1 MARINKLLIGDYRIT
16 HPYETNNSYA
26 FKKNDV
32 PATYLNL
39 NEPKDA
45 MMCDLGGDICV
56 SVRTFYS
63 NEKILKL
70 ASCESHNKWAIKL
83 NPRSSE
89 PLITIFNK
97 NTPILTLMDSGAE
110 ISAISGHLVNKLGL
124 THLIDISKQKEC
136 KGPSGENLKTAGTIS
151 IKFKIGNEEYRE
163 DFLII
168 ETLCSNLKL
177 SYPFMRK
184 HRIRLYCGNIIT
196 NSEENVP
203 PVTDNV
209 ISNIRTRKEIKYLK
223 LKPSKNYEILEN

>member
-70 ASCESHNKWAIKL
+70 ASCESHNNHCFYHISPPA
-83 NPRSSE
+83 
-89 PLITIFNK
+89 LIG
-97 NTPILTLMDSGAE
+97 SR
-110 ISAISGHLVNKLGL
+110 
-124 THLIDISKQKEC
+124 QK
-136 KGPSGENLKTAGTIS
+136 S
-151 IKFKIGNEEYRE
+151 F
-163 DFLII
+163 
-168 ETLCSNLKL
+168 
-177 SYPFMRK
+177 
-184 HRIRLYCGNIIT
+184 
-196 NSEENVP
+196 
-203 PVTDNV
+203 
-209 ISNIRTRKEIKYLK
+209 
-223 LKPSKNYEILEN
+223 